1 MEHQRQ
7 NANSPSNAT
16 VSSAGN
22 GAWSQRPCACRGAA
36 SSLSGQ
42 CSSCISEKF
51 FQAKFNHTASDDPF
65 EREADRVA
73 EHALAGSVHSLAGEP
88 TLRIQRYTGH
98 RAGQP
103 DSIPASVDGVLAG
116 AGKPLSASL
125 RNDMERRFGHDFS
138 NVRIFAGAGA
148 ERSAAD
154 LSAQAY
160 TVGERIVFGA
170 GRFAP
175 ETREGRR
182 LLAHEL
188 THVVQQTST
197 RGAGQTNG
205 LRQATGVSSELSIQ
219 RQPDEKPAKE
229 EQREKPAVRKTLKNE
244 GVDLND
250 PVAGGTAA
258 IIDRVLARNA
268 RLAPFIG
275 DSLKAGFTI
284 AEKGKFVQASTDGN
298 FDDAFREAY
307 GLSSSD
313 SVPKH
318 TLGFLDSKKS
328 IIHLRPGA
336 NFGTALHEAVHRL
349 ASPTLYRVYLPKA
362 NKISSELTEVLKEG
376 LTAFFTDLILKEE
389 GLPNFN
395 DAYRSKKKKAEALIA
410 ALGTDGFD
418 LIATLNF
425 KGTGIIEIG
434 EKLGFTRNQFSG
446 SRGRGIEEVLTR
458 MAKLL

>member
-1 MEHQRQ
+1 M
-7 NANSPSNAT
+7 
-16 VSSAGN
+16 
-22 GAWSQRPCACRGAA
+22 
-36 SSLSGQ
+36 
-42 CSSCISEKF
+42 SERV
-51 FQAKFNHTASDDPF
+51 FQTKIDRAVSDDSF

-73 EHALAGSVHSLAGEP
+73 DRVLAGSARSMSGETP
-88 TLRIQRYTGH
+88 LRIQRYTGH

-298 FDDAFREAY
+298 FDDAFRKAY
-307 GLSSSD
+307 GSSSD

-446 SRGRGIEEVLTR
+446 SRGRGIEEVLKR

>member
-7 NANSPSNAT
+7 SANFPNHAT
-16 VSSAGN
+16 AASAN
-22 GAWSQRPCACRGAA
+22 NSAWSQHPCACGEPA

-42 CSSCISEKF
+42 CASCISERF
-51 FQAKFNHTASDDPF
+51 FQTKLDRAWSDDPF

-73 EHALAGSVHSLAGEP
+73 DHALARSPDSIDGETALP
-88 TLRIQRYTGH
+88 IQRYTGY

-103 DSIPASVDGVLAG
+103 DSIPASVKSVLAG
-116 AGKPLSASL
+116 GGSPLSSSL
-125 RNDMERRFGHDFS
+125 RRDMERRFDHDFS

-154 LSAQAY
+154 VCAQAY

-175 ETREGRR
+175 ETRAGRH

-197 RGAGQTNG
+197 RGARHTHG
-205 LRQATGVSSELSIQ
+205 LRQVTGVSSEARIQ
-219 RQPDEKPAKE
+219 RQPEEKPA
-229 EQREKPAVRKTLKNE
+229 ARKTLQSE

-275 DSLKAGFTI
+275 DTLKAGFTI

-298 FDDAFREAY
+298 FDDAFRDAY

-313 SVPKH
+313 SVPKQ

-349 ASPTLYRVYLPKA
+349 ASPALYRVYLPKA

-376 LTAFFTDLILKEE
+376 ITAFFTDLILKEE

-418 LIATLNF
+418 LMATFNF
-425 KGTGIIEIG
+425 KGTGVIEIG
-434 EKLGFTRNQFSG
+434 EKLGFSRNQFSG
-446 SRGRGIEEVLTR
+446 SRGRGIEEVLKR
-458 MAKLL
+458 MAKVL